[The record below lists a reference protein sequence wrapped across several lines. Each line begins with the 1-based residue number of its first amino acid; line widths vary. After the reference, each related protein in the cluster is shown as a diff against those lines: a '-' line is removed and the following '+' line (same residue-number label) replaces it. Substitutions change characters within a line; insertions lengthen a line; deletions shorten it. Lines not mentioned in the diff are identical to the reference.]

1 MLEEVFTSP
10 FRAPHWRWLRAIQID
25 GGGPR
30 ASRKLDGEDGFFWI
44 RRAVRL
50 KRHFERAGGRTEAL
64 YALLER
70 DPHLFWAHSIWSRDK
85 APTRWAIEA
94 RVLAGQSDDEIAYRA
109 ATSPEIVSAYVN
121 TFFDVRSVLDRDDYV
136 LNVILS
142 DAVSRGVQE
151 RQYDLL
157 WKLLAYR
164 GGPHVLDATINRFTK
179 TEVPKEAN
187 AVSGFFQEFAINTMK
202 YKAAIAALTVQANT
216 HTQMQLIDSFVKYVE
231 IEKNS
236 ENAGKAHTT
245 IVQNIGEM
253 LTALP
258 FRVGT
263 KLDSEAVKMV
273 PFDNNA
279 AELKSDEMMVIAA
292 GGSLPNQTDIEELR
306 FPGE

>member
-1 MLEEVFTSP
+1 MFEEVSTNP
-10 FRAPHWRWLRAIQID
+10 LRAPNWRWLRAVQID
-25 GGGPR
+25 SGGRR
-30 ASRKLDGEDGFFWI
+30 ASRKIDGAEGFEWV

-50 KRHFERAGGRTEAL
+50 KRHFDKAAGRPEAL
-64 YALLER
+64 YALIER
-70 DPHLFWAHSIWSRDK
+70 DPNLFWAHNIWTKDK

-94 RVLAGQSDDEIAYRA
+94 RVLAGQTDEEIAHRA
-109 ATSPEIVSAYVN
+109 ATSPDIISAYVN
-121 TFFDVRSVLDRDDYV
+121 VFFDVRGVLDRDDYV
-136 LNVILS
+136 LNVILAE
-142 DAVSRGVQE
+142 AVARGVQE

-164 GGPHVLDATINRFTK
+164 GGPHVLDASINRFAK
-179 TEVPKEAN
+179 TETPKDEN

-236 ENAGKAHTT
+236 ENASKAQTT

-263 KLDSEAVKMV
+263 KVDSEAIKMV

-279 AELKSDEMMVIAA
+279 AELKSEEMMVVAA
-292 GGSLPNQTDIEELR
+292 GGKLPNQTDIEELR

>member
-1 MLEEVFTSP
+1 MFEEIVTSP
-10 FRAPHWRWLRAIQID
+10 SRAPHWRWLRAVQID
-25 GGGPR
+25 AGGRR
-30 ASRKLDGEDGFFWI
+30 ASRKLDGEEGFLWI

-50 KRHFERAGGRTEAL
+50 KRHYDKAGGRAEAL

-70 DPHLFWAHSIWSRDK
+70 DPDLFWAHNIWLQDK

-94 RVLAGQSDDEIAYRA
+94 RVLAGQSDEEIAHRA
-109 ATSPEIVSAYVN
+109 ATSPDIVSAYVN
-121 TFFDVRSVLDRDDYV
+121 TFFDVRGVLDRDDYV
-136 LNVILS
+136 LNVILA
-142 DAVSRGVQE
+142 DAVARGVQE

-164 GGPHVLDATINRFTK
+164 GGSHVLDATINRFTK
-179 TEVPKEAN
+179 TEKPDNAN
-187 AVSGFFQEFAINTMK
+187 AVSGFFQEFAVNTMK
-202 YKAAIAALTVQANT
+202 YKAAIAALTVQANP
-216 HTQMQLIDSFVKYVE
+216 HNQMPLIDSFVKYVE

-236 ENAGKAHTT
+236 ENASKAQTT

-263 KLDSEAVKMV
+263 KVDSEAVKMV

-279 AELKSDEMMVIAA
+279 AELKSDEMMTVTS
-292 GGSLPNQTDIEELR
+292 GGKLSNQAEIEELR

>member
-1 MLEEVFTSP
+1 MFEEIATNP
-10 FRAPHWRWLRAIQID
+10 LRAPHWRWLRAVQID
-25 GGGPR
+25 SGGRR
-30 ASRKLDGEDGFFWI
+30 ASRKTDGEDGFFWI
-44 RRAVRL
+44 RRATRL
-50 KRHFERAGGRTEAL
+50 KRHFEQAAGRSQAL

-70 DPHLFWAHSIWSRDK
+70 DPDLFWAHNIWTKDK
-85 APTRWAIEA
+85 APTRWTIEA
-94 RVLAGQSDDEIAYRA
+94 RVLAGQSDEEIAFRA
-109 ATSPEIVSAYVN
+109 ATTPDVVRAYVN
-121 TFFDVRSVLDRDDYV
+121 VFFDVRGLLDRDDYV
-136 LNVILS
+136 LNVILA
-142 DAVSRGVQE
+142 DAVARGVQE

-179 TEVPKEAN
+179 TDAPKDATAVAN
-187 AVSGFFQEFAINTMK
+187 FFQEFAVNTMK
-202 YKAAIAALTVQANT
+202 YKAAIAALTVQVNT

-236 ENAGKAHTT
+236 ENANKAQTT

-263 KLDSEAVKMV
+263 KLDSAAIKMV

-279 AELKSDEMMVIAA
+279 AELKSDELMTIAA
-292 GGSLPNQTDIEELR
+292 GGTLPNQTDIEELR